1 MTPIEEEEMEGFE
14 VISIND
20 EKCIGH
26 VVERSGDNLIVEHG
40 HLRHHKNALP
50 LAFAEI
56 DEANERVTT
65 TLSAHMVHESPA
77 VNGDGVDEAKVAEY
91 YGLGGVGAEGYGDTS
106 AGEAGAESWVQPTTP
121 ATEERAAARNE
132 VAAGEGAND
141 HAGAPAPD
149 SPALLGDRTS

>member
-1 MTPIEEEEMEGFE
+1 MQGFE
-14 VISIND
+14 VVSIND

-50 LAFAEI
+50 LAFVEI

-65 TLSAHMVHESPA
+65 TLSAGMVHESPA
-77 VNGDGVDEAKVAEY
+77 VNGDGIDEAKVAEY
-91 YGLGGVGAEGYGDTS
+91 YGLGGVSAEGYGDTS
-106 AGEAGAESWVQPTTP
+106 GDEVGAGVESWVQPTTP
-121 ATEERAAARNE
+121 ATEERAARQND

-141 HAGAPAPD
+141 SAGGASD
-149 SPALLGDRTS
+149 SPALLGDRTN